1 MKVGDLVVGRP
12 NYNCIETV
20 FLGKLIP
27 YEFLEHVRKV
37 QESPGYLNSTGL
49 GDVTLGKIVMFSRG
63 LDTVEVVELPCGR
76 KIFEGPR
83 RNIGKEILGY
93 MEFGTPVV
101 KADWPPGALV
111 CWGQDLMDFVWWED
125 GPGGLELIP
134 TDQLARLTVITQE
147 EANERYIN
155 QWRKE
160 RDAHRQKQMAERLRY
175 QQRRDRKEKIIKYAD
190 WFLFSS
196 PLMVIGTIFFCWW
209 MYQ

>member
-12 NYNCIETV
+12 NYNCIDQV
-20 FLGKLIP
+20 FLGHLVP
-27 YEFLEHVRKV
+27 DEFLEHVRKV
-37 QESPGYLNSTGL
+37 QASPDYLNSTGL
-49 GDVTLGKIVMFSRG
+49 GDVTLGKIIKFSTG
-63 LDTVEVVELPCGR
+63 QDVLDVEVLPCGR
-76 KIFEGPR
+76 EITIGPR

-93 MEFGTPVV
+93 GEFGSRVV
-101 KADWPPGALV
+101 KADWPTGVLV
-111 CWGQDLMDFVWWED
+111 CWGQDLMDY
-125 GPGGLELIP
+125 GPERFELIP

-196 PLMVIGTIFFCWW
+196 PLMVIGTIFFYWW
-209 MYQ
+209 LYQ

>member
-1 MKVGDLVVGRP
+1 VKVGDLVVGRP
-12 NYNCIETV
+12 NYNCIDQTA
-20 FLGKLIP
+20 LGHLVP

-37 QESPGYLNSTGL
+37 QTSPDYLNSTGL
-49 GDVTLGKIVMFSRG
+49 GDVTLGKIIKFSTG
-63 LDTVEVVELPCGR
+63 LDVLDVFVLPCGTE
-76 KIFEGPR
+76 ITIGPR

-93 MEFGTPVV
+93 GEFGSRVV
-101 KADWPPGALV
+101 KADWPTGVLV
-111 CWGQDLMDFVWWED
+111 CWGQDLMDY
-125 GPGGLELIP
+125 GPERFELIP

-190 WFLFSS
+190 LFLLFM
-196 PLMVIGTIFFCWW
+196 LIVTFFIYIYFCWW
-209 MYQ
+209 LYQ